1 MTFGEKVKAERTKNN
16 LSQPDLAK
24 LVSVSTR
31 TIAYYEAG
39 KTYPRTLEVY
49 DRLAKALHV
58 EVNYLRTEN
67 EEFMTEVGQQYG
79 CRGQMQ
85 ANEILEQSRGLF
97 AGGTLS
103 PEDEIAFIQEI
114 QQLYLDSKKR
124 AREKYTPNK
133 YRKPEPKSE
142 N

>member
-24 LVSVSTR
+24 LIGASTR

-58 EVNYLRTEN
+58 DVNYLRTEN
-67 EEFMTEVGQQYG
+67 EEFMTEVGEKYG
-79 CRGQMQ
+79 SRGQAQ
-85 ANEILEQSRGLF
+85 AQAILEQSRSLF
-97 AGGTLS
+97 AGGELS
-103 PEDEIAFIQEI
+103 PEDEIAFLQEI
-114 QQLYLDSKKR
+114 QQLYLDSKIR
-124 AREKYTPNK
+124 AKKYTPKK
-133 YRKPEPKSE
+133 YLKPEPKAE

>member
-1 MTFGEKVKAERTKNN
+1 MTFGEKVKAERTKKN
-16 LSQPDLAK
+16 LTQPELAK
-24 LVSVSTR
+24 LVGVATR

-39 KTYPRTLEVY
+39 KTYPRTRDCY
-49 DRLAKALHV
+49 DRLAQALEV
-58 EVNYLRTEN
+58 DVNYLRTEH

-79 CRGQMQ
+79 HRGQMQ
-85 ANEILEQSRGLF
+85 AKEILEQSRGLF

-124 AREKYTPNK
+124 AKKYTPKK
-133 YRKPEPKSE
+133 YLKSE
-142 N
+142 PNAEN

>member
-1 MTFGEKVKAERTKNN
+1 MTFGEKVKDARAKSN

-24 LVSVSTR
+24 LIGVSTR
-31 TIAYYEAG
+31 TIAHYEAG

-58 EVNYLRTEN
+58 DVNYLRTEN
-67 EEFMTEVGQQYG
+67 EEFMTEVGEKYG
-79 CRGQMQ
+79 SRGQAQ
-85 ANEILEQSRGLF
+85 AQAILEQSRSLF
-97 AGGTLS
+97 AGGELS

-124 AREKYTPNK
+124 AKKYTPKK
-133 YRKPEPKSE
+133 YLKPEPKAD